1 MKMMMNTGEILFPS
15 VVLHDGLLQGLHLAF
30 ASKTRLC
37 FLLMFHGVVLTC
49 FCSMPLQNDSWFY
62 CIVVCGLL
70 TQTYGLQHHDM
81 ALHIVVASQVCIV
94 HHALNMVCNRSCAT
108 WCSLACSTM
117 LLQGHMHMEVG

>member
-62 CIVVCGLL
+62 CIV
-70 TQTYGLQHHDM
+70 HDM